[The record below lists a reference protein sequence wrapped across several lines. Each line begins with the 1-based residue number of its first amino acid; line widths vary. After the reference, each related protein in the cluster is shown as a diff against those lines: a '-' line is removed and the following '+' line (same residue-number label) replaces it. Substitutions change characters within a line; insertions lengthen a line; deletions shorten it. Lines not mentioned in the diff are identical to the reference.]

1 MKREIK
7 YEILPLAIA
16 LAASTQL
23 PAQDGVFATRP
34 QETEAARLLT
44 MEESELGNHLKPADM
59 SIIWRPGTSML
70 TVFENGSLTG
80 RKPLEGTVEVILAA
94 DDIRTAAE
102 GEEAAFEGWLDSTHA
117 VFKTGRTYIIMDT
130 EGKRCTGKVTLPE
143 GAASLTLNPA
153 GNHPYTSGNSLYFCD
168 NSGNSYPI
176 AVSEDSNIIY
186 GQTVSRNEF
195 GISGGIFLS
204 GTGKKVAF
212 YRKDE
217 SAVGTFPLLDI
228 NSRTGSLREIKYP
241 MAGMASENVRI
252 GIYDFAAGTTVW
264 LGCDDFGHDQ
274 YLTGVTWSPDGNHIL
289 VQVLDR
295 SQKHLRLNMYDSS
308 TGRYVRTILTEDNDR
323 YVEPQDPV
331 WFLEGSDDT
340 FIYRTDNRDGYRNLY
355 LCDFDGN
362 VRRLTQ
368 TDADVAYIGNDGKNV
383 YYTSAEVSPVE
394 NHLFRVEVRN
404 GKTARLTSQT
414 GWHTVSL
421 SPDCS
426 CFADS
431 YSSLCVPRVI
441 DVCSTSGNGRT
452 NLLTAPDP
460 VSEYRYGEISL
471 GKIRSA
477 DGKYDNYYR
486 LVKPVDFDPE
496 KKYPVIVYVYGGPHS
511 QLVKNTWLGELR
523 RWEMVMAQKGY
534 IVYVQD
540 NRGTQNRGA
549 EFEKAIYGQCGQA
562 EMADQMEGVRMLC
575 GLPYVDRDRI
585 GVHGWSYGG
594 FMTISLV
601 TNYPDVF
608 KVAVAGGPV
617 IDWKWYE
624 VMYGERYMGNP
635 AVNSEG
641 YAKTSLLAKA
651 ADLKGRLLICQG
663 MVDDVV
669 VPEHSM
675 SFVEECIRHNV
686 QVDYFPYPCS
696 KHNMTGTARV
706 HLMDKVTMYFEN
718 NL

>member
-102 GEEAAFEGWLDSTHA
+102 GKEAAFEGWLDSTHA

-143 GAASLTLNPA
+143 GAASLTINPA

-368 TDADVAYIGNDGKNV
+368 TDADVAYIGNDGKT
-383 YYTSAEVSPVE
+383 YITPLPKSP
-394 NHLFRVEVRN
+394 RWR
-404 GKTARLTSQT
+404 TI
-414 GWHTVSL
+414 
-421 SPDCS
+421 CS
-426 CFADS
+426 G
-431 YSSLCVPRVI
+431 
-441 DVCSTSGNGRT
+441 SG
-452 NLLTAPDP
+452 
-460 VSEYRYGEISL
+460 
-471 GKIRSA
+471 
-477 DGKYDNYYR
+477 
-486 LVKPVDFDPE
+486 
-496 KKYPVIVYVYGGPHS
+496 
-511 QLVKNTWLGELR
+511 
-523 RWEMVMAQKGY
+523 
-534 IVYVQD
+534 
-540 NRGTQNRGA
+540 
-549 EFEKAIYGQCGQA
+549 
-562 EMADQMEGVRMLC
+562 
-575 GLPYVDRDRI
+575 
-585 GVHGWSYGG
+585 
-594 FMTISLV
+594 
-601 TNYPDVF
+601 
-608 KVAVAGGPV
+608 
-617 IDWKWYE
+617 
-624 VMYGERYMGNP
+624 
-635 AVNSEG
+635 
-641 YAKTSLLAKA
+641 
-651 ADLKGRLLICQG
+651 
-663 MVDDVV
+663 
-669 VPEHSM
+669 
-675 SFVEECIRHNV
+675 
-686 QVDYFPYPCS
+686 
-696 KHNMTGTARV
+696 
-706 HLMDKVTMYFEN
+706 
-718 NL
+718 